1 MFGKKLSLA
10 VLFFI
15 VIVGFAIPAQAEYP
29 HKTVIL
35 ITHSSPGGG
44 SDLFLRNAVKF
55 LGPQMG
61 TNFVVKNVRGGSGA
75 KAMARLVDSP
85 PDGTYFYASTPT
97 FLMTPL
103 VGKTK
108 YTYRDLEPM
117 VNVFLDPMVA
127 YTRADSPF
135 NTLADAVAYA
145 KNNPGKGKW
154 GGANPTSLE
163 RQILEGLKYVSGIK
177 EVAVVSFE
185 GGGDLMLSV
194 LGGTLDFGIGE
205 PGEIGSQ
212 IEAGKLKMLA
222 TFTEN
227 RLAVFP
233 DVPTAREQ
241 GLDIVKT
248 KFRGLTGPKGLPRNI
263 VQAWEKAIPQ
273 LLANPKYKSQYEKDA
288 LVPTFMPQK
297 TFAPYIAERSADIET
312 YLKSMGV
319 IK

>member
-1 MFGKKLSLA
+1 MLRKRFFVSLL
-10 VLFFI
+10 VIFI
-15 VIVGFAIPAQAEYP
+15 ITGFAIAAQAKYP

-61 TNFVVKNVRGGSGA
+61 VNFVIRNIRGGSGA
-75 KAMARLVDSP
+75 KAMAKLVKSKP
-85 PDGTYFYASTPT
+85 NGTYFYASTPT
-97 FLMTPL
+97 YLMTPL

-108 YTYRDLEPM
+108 YTYRDMEPM
-117 VNVFLDPMVA
+117 VNVFFDPMIA
-127 YTRADSPF
+127 YTRTNSPF
-135 NTLADAVAYA
+135 KTLAEAVDYA
-145 KNNPGKGKW
+145 KKNPGKGKW

-163 RQILEGLKYVSGIK
+163 RQILEGLKHITGIK
-177 EVAVVSFE
+177 KVAVVSFE

-194 LGGTLDFGIGE
+194 MGGTLDFGIGE
-205 PGEIGSQ
+205 PGELTSQ
-212 IEAGKLKMLA
+212 IEAGKLRLIA
-222 TFTEN
+222 TFTEK
-227 RLAVFP
+227 RLSLFP

-241 GLDIVKT
+241 GLDMVKT

-263 VQAWEKAIPQ
+263 VTAWEKAIPK
-273 LLANPKYKSQYEKDA
+273 LLANPKYKASYEKDA

-297 TFAPYIAERSADIET
+297 DFQPYIARRSDEIEA

>member
-1 MFGKKLSLA
+1 MFCKKMSLSML
-10 VLFFI
+10 LLILIF
-15 VIVGFAIPAQAEYP
+15 GFAAAAQAEYP

-61 TNFVVKNVRGGSGA
+61 VNFVVKNVRGGSGA

-85 PDGTYFYASTPT
+85 ADGTYFYASTPT

-108 YTYRDLEPM
+108 YTYRNLEPM

-135 NTLADAVAYA
+135 NTLTEAVAYA
-145 KNNPGKGKW
+145 KKNPGKGKW

-222 TFTEN
+222 TFTAD

-248 KFRGLTGPKGLPRNI
+248 KFRGLTGPQGLPRNV

-273 LLANPKYKSQYEKDA
+273 LLANPEYKAQYEKDA
-288 LVPTFMPQK
+288 LVPAFMDQK
-297 TFAPYIAERSADIET
+297 TFAPYIAERSADIEA